1 VRIVDVQAILMSC
14 PLREPLRLPF
24 YGGLRT
30 IIKRDAMVVRVETD
44 MGRRG
49 YAPGPAHQKAAD
61 EINGRIRQSLLGRDP
76 MRVSSPSGPVQMA
89 LLDLKAKF
97 EGCAVSELLGGAKR
111 KTIKLYGSAGMYMPP
126 QEYAREAAA
135 IAKMGFSAYKMRPG
149 LGPDQDL
156 ETVRLMREAV
166 GPNVGLMVDAHTWWR
181 MGDRSYTPQLIEE
194 LARGMAPYNLTWLE
208 EPLPPDDHE
217 AYARLHEQKIVPIAT
232 GEHEH
237 DEKGFDDLIAK
248 KAADYLQLDL
258 PCQGG
263 MEVAKRLFA
272 KIEKEKL
279 KFAFHSWGTTF
290 EVLAAAHLGVC
301 WPENV
306 VEWLEYPCY
315 SKPGRAGMYP
325 FALAEEILAQPL
337 EIKRGVL
344 QMPSGAGWGIA
355 INEAVFEKYPFIP
368 GPWSFFEL
376 ESPKETVAVTGDHSV
391 KWVTAQ

>member
-14 PLREPLRLPF
+14 PLKEPLRLPF

-30 IIKRDAMVVRVETD
+30 IIKRDAMIIRIETD
-44 MGRRG
+44 MGRKG

-76 MRVSSPSGPVQMA
+76 MRVSSPSPGVQMA

-97 EGCAVSELLGGAKR
+97 EGCAISELIGGAKR
-111 KTIKLYGSAGMYMPP
+111 KTIKLYGSAGMYMSP

-135 IAKMGFSAYKMRPG
+135 IAKMGFPAYKMRPG
-149 LGPDQDL
+149 LGPEQDL

-181 MGDRSYTPQLIEE
+181 MGDRSYTPEMIVE
-194 LARGMAPYNLTWLE
+194 LARGMAQYNLKWLE

-248 KAADYLQLDL
+248 NAADYLQMDIC
-258 PCQGG
+258 CQGG
-263 MEVAKRLFA
+263 FDAARRLFA
-272 KIEKEKL
+272 KIEKSKL
-279 KFAFHSWGTTF
+279 KFAFHSWGTAF

-301 WPENV
+301 WGEDV
-306 VEWLEYPCY
+306 VEWLEYPCHA
-315 SKPGRAGMYP
+315 KPGRAGMYP
-325 FALAEEILAQPL
+325 FPLADEILAAPL
-337 EIKRGVL
+337 DIKRGNL
-344 QMPSGAGWGIA
+344 QMPTGGGWGIA

-376 ESPKETVAVTGDHSV
+376 ESPKETIAVTGDHSV
-391 KWVTAQ
+391 KWVAA